1 MEMIKAYDTSHKQSL
16 LEDAIQLAEWI
27 SKIAETDISRINL
40 LQCNYRQKGLSEDEE
55 NVLV

>member
-1 MEMIKAYDTSHKQSL
+1 MIKAYDTSHKQSL